1 LDERKEEIVAKRPP
15 VDPLIISMN
24 AEALSVEFAE
34 KVTEALSSSGL
45 NVSEI
50 KRSADI
56 TAHFIQV
63 AVGLLQQ
70 EPGFQPQD
78 PKAPYLAFNVGHCYK
93 VLSLFTHAIIHAS
106 EKAQEHNLKG
116 EPKSVIL
123 QGLAKDAFFQ
133 AKQFVSAT
141 VGQEATPELQFD
153 DEQLESWIEQM
164 VASALH
170 HYLGEY
176 EKIHGPIGQEDM
188 PPDAPTNRF
197 NKTPQA
203 ELPLEEAPL
212 FDEKDVPASP
222 MNRQVPI
229 QTMPSPQSF
238 PSDED
243 VYAPPSPS
251 ESVAIPHQNTKHVQ
265 LKLAA
270 LALFLT
276 TQAPPLQNEWLN
288 QFPLEIANQI
298 VYYMNVENI
307 AQELPMNEVLEKLND
322 FRHNVKAVAEDPHA
336 QEKRLR
342 HALCDIL
349 ARPDNRT
356 VLENLMQG
364 ERIEIQRLFKAAG
377 LVHKHSNGYNQIPQW
392 TPKLEQAL
400 FNYYNTILA

>member
-1 LDERKEEIVAKRPP
+1 MAKRPP

-93 VLSLFTHAIIHAS
+93 VLSLFTHAIIYAS

-116 EPKSVIL
+116 EPKSIIL

-164 VASALH
+164 VAGALH

-176 EKIHGPIGQEDM
+176 ENIHGPIGQEDM

-203 ELPLEEAPL
+203 ELPLEEETL
-212 FDEKDVPASP
+212 TVEEDVPAFQANPQAS
-222 MNRQVPI
+222 MY
-229 QTMPSPQSF
+229 TMPSPQQAQVF
-238 PSDED
+238 PSYED
-243 VYAPPSPS
+243 VYASPPQP
-251 ESVAIPHQNTKHVQ
+251 EPVAIPYQNTKHVQ

-288 QFPLEIANQI
+288 QFPAEVANQI
-298 VYYMNVENI
+298 VHYMNVENI
-307 AQELPMNEVLEKLND
+307 AQELPMNEVLEKLNE
-322 FRHNVKAVAEDPHA
+322 FRRNVKAVAEDPHA

-342 HALCDIL
+342 HALCEIL
-349 ARPDNRT
+349 ARPDNRS
-356 VLENLMQG
+356 VLESLMQG
-364 ERIEIQRLFKAAG
+364 ERTEIQRLFKTAG
-377 LVHKHSNGYNQIPQW
+377 LVHKHPNGYNQIPQW

>member
-1 LDERKEEIVAKRPP
+1 MAKRPP

-141 VGQEATPELQFD
+141 VGQEATPEVQFD
-153 DEQLESWIEQM
+153 DAQLESWMEQM

-188 PPDAPTNRF
+188 PPDAPINRF

-203 ELPLEEAPL
+203 ELPLEEATQV
-212 FDEKDVPASP
+212 DDDPAFQATPQSS
-222 MNRQVPI
+222 I
-229 QTMPSPQSF
+229 DAMPSPQSF
-238 PSDED
+238 PSYED
-243 VYAPPSPS
+243 VYAPPPPS

-276 TQAPPLQNEWLN
+276 TQAPSVQNEWLA
-288 QFPLEIANQI
+288 QFPSGVGNQI
-298 VYYMNVENI
+298 IHYMNVENI

>member
-1 LDERKEEIVAKRPP
+1 MAKRPP

-70 EPGFQPQD
+70 EPGFQAQD
-78 PKAPYLAFNVGHCYK
+78 PKAPFLAFNIEHCYK
-93 VLSLFTHAIIHAS
+93 VLSLFTHAIIYAS

-116 EPKSVIL
+116 EPKSIIL
-123 QGLAKDAFFQ
+123 QGLAKDAFSQ

-153 DEQLESWIEQM
+153 DAQLESWMEQM

-176 EKIHGPIGQEDM
+176 ENIHGPIGQEDM

-197 NKTPQA
+197 NKTPQV
-203 ELPLEEAPL
+203 EIPLEEEAVTA
-212 FDEKDVPASP
+212 EEDVPAFQANPQISV
-222 MNRQVPI
+222 QA
-229 QTMPSPQSF
+229 MPSPQQPQVF
-238 PSDED
+238 PSYEA
-243 VYAPPSPS
+243 VYAPAPPPKP
-251 ESVAIPHQNTKHVQ
+251 VAIPYQNTKHVQ

-288 QFPLEIANQI
+288 QFPSEIANQI
-298 VYYMNVENI
+298 VHYMNVENI
-307 AQELPMNEVLEKLND
+307 AQELPMNEVLEKLNE
-322 FRHNVKAVAEDPHA
+322 FRRNVKAVAEDPHA

-349 ARPDNRT
+349 ARPDHRS
-356 VLENLMQG
+356 VLESLMQG
-364 ERIEIQRLFKAAG
+364 ERTEIQRLFKTAG
-377 LVHKHSNGYNQIPQW
+377 LVHKHPNGYNQIPQW

>member
-1 LDERKEEIVAKRPP
+1 MAKRPP

-45 NVSEI
+45 NISEI

-141 VGQEATPELQFD
+141 VGQEATPEVQFD
-153 DEQLESWIEQM
+153 DAQLESWMEQM

-188 PPDAPTNRF
+188 PPDAPINRF

-203 ELPLEEAPL
+203 ELPLEEATQV
-212 FDEKDVPASP
+212 DDDPAFQATPQSS
-222 MNRQVPI
+222 I
-229 QTMPSPQSF
+229 DAMPSPQSF
-238 PSDED
+238 PSYED
-243 VYAPPSPS
+243 VYAPPPPS

-276 TQAPPLQNEWLN
+276 TQAPSVQNEWLA
-288 QFPLEIANQI
+288 QFPSGVGNQI
-298 VYYMNVENI
+298 IHYMNVENI

>member
-1 LDERKEEIVAKRPP
+1 MAKRPP

-45 NVSEI
+45 TVSEI

-197 NKTPQA
+197 NKSPQA
-203 ELPLEEAPL
+203 EMPLEEDAFIEPE
-212 FDEKDVPASP
+212 DASISP
-222 MNRQVPI
+222 VNHQVSVHA
-229 QTMPSPQSF
+229 MPSPQNASDF
-238 PSDED
+238 PSYEQ
-243 VYAPPSPS
+243 VYASSPPP
-251 ESVAIPHQNTKHVQ
+251 EPVTITHQNTKHVQ

-270 LALFLT
+270 LALFLS
-276 TQAPPLQNEWLN
+276 TQAPPVQKEWLD
-288 QFPLEIANQI
+288 QFPQGVSNQVI
-298 VYYMNVENI
+298 YYMTIENI
-307 AQELPMNEVLEKLND
+307 AQELPMNEVLEKLNE
-322 FRHNVKAVAEDPHA
+322 FRRNVKAVAEDPHA

-349 ARPDNRT
+349 ARPDHRS
-356 VLENLMQG
+356 VLESLMQG
-364 ERIEIQRLFKAAG
+364 ERTEIQRLFKTAG
-377 LVHKHSNGYNQIPQW
+377 LVHKHPNGYNQIPQW